1 MKNILQITNDHLAER
16 HDAQYGNPIGFVMKK
31 AEEVMKEA
39 ERAKADPSCL
49 ALSTH
54 FAVELEQQLESM
66 GVNLPPGILRG
77 LGTSAIA
84 VAIREWEKIN
94 QEYEAQLTPQQ
105 PKQIS

>member
-1 MKNILQITNDHLAER
+1 MKNILQITNDHMAER
-16 HDAQYGNPIGFVMKK
+16 HNAQYGNPIGFVMKK

-39 ERAKADPSCL
+39 ERAKSDPSCL

-66 GVNLPPGILRG
+66 GVNLPPGVLRG
-77 LGTSAIA
+77 LTTSAIA

-94 QEYEAQLTPQQ
+94 QEYEAQLAPPQ